1 MNQISQDFDI
11 ESQVSKLA
19 RYRISTIHAKWE
31 FIILISRNNFHDQF
45 SREFESNQ
53 LVNLTNSFKYYFIK
67 QHFIKNV
74 FRFPPE

>member
-53 LVNLTNSFKYYFIK
+53 LVNLTNHNYIINYF
-67 QHFIKNV
+67 
-74 FRFPPE
+74 